1 MLRHERLQLPCQ
13 LGIPTRVQ
21 ILLDPLLEAGEVEI
35 LQTRDLG
42 LGETAVGE
50 VGERRAPPEGER
62 LRRPAALL
70 QLAKALQIELVP
82 HDAQQIAGRPRLQPL
97 LADQLAQPRD
107 VHLKSLRCGLRRVV
121 LPEGV
126 DQPIPRDDVV
136 RVEEQHR
143 EQGALLGTAEIDGLP
158 IGMHLQRAEDPEL
171 HSPPGLC
178 RRESAT
184 LAARGRLRLS
194 AP

>member
-1 MLRHERLQLPCQ
+1 MELAYLSARLDPKLVDERPARRLVGIQRLRLPAAPVEGEHQLPAQALTQRMLRHERLQLPCQ

-50 VGERRAPPEGER
+50 VGERRASPEGER

-82 HDAQQIAGRPRLQPL
+82 HDTQQIAGRPRLHPL
-97 LADQLAQPRD
+97 FADQLAQP
-107 VHLKSLRCGLRRVV
+107 
-121 LPEGV
+121 
-126 DQPIPRDDVV
+126 
-136 RVEEQHR
+136 
-143 EQGALLGTAEIDGLP
+143 
-158 IGMHLQRAEDPEL
+158 
-171 HSPPGLC
+171 
-178 RRESAT
+178 
-184 LAARGRLRLS
+184 
-194 AP
+194 